1 VSYERTYYHD
11 PAARGGR
18 CPFDDELGVHDETST
33 GLKREIVKLC
43 TRLPFEEAA
52 EVHFELTRVSVSTTT
67 AWRHTQEAGT
77 VARPALHPMPTLKTT
92 SAGAECLAISMDGC
106 MANVRK
112 EGWKEIKTGVI
123 YGVSPQIADSL
134 SATAKPDQV
143 ESVRAYDQ
151 SYVLHLGGPDG
162 FGFKLAVEA
171 QAREWSKYRQSAV
184 LGDGAAWIWNLAQKY
199 YPSAAHVVD
208 WWHAKQHIYAAADVL
223 HPNAPDAAEIWAKDR
238 SDLLYLGM
246 AGDITDELRR
256 HAAQLS
262 SDRLFTEAGYFDDNR
277 ERMQYQ
283 DFRNAGIPIGS
294 GVVESGAKQTKHRVS
309 AAGMRWSRQGLQ
321 NMLPLRAA
329 LMSGT
334 FESLWERICPF

>member
-1 VSYERTYYHD
+1 
-11 PAARGGR
+11 
-18 CPFDDELGVHDETST
+18 
-33 GLKREIVKLC
+33 
-43 TRLPFEEAA
+43 
-52 EVHFELTRVSVSTTT
+52 
-67 AWRHTQEAGT
+67 
-77 VARPALHPMPTLKTT
+77 
-92 SAGAECLAISMDGC
+92 

-309 AAGMRWSRQGLQ
+309 AAGMRWSRRGLE